1 MQLCLDGGRPLPWTI
16 QLRAEEPNRVGPW
29 WLTLQ
34 MPSQI
39 STSNQA
45 RLEVGIIK
53 GGGKGKEKENN
64 QRKHLR
70 FLRPSTTYTLYTLHA
85 KIIPSALTPS
95 TITITTRGG
104 AYGDPHVT
112 DEGHKCYIAAKLA
125 KLGNWA
131 FLKPVPESQ
140 SYSTVLKPSV
150 PTDYT
155 LLFWSCLV
163 LWEAA
168 LYGLHQN
175 LSFQLVSSWV
185 LSMQGGKRIKLG
197 YLVPCLPC
205 GVLERLHPPTEV
217 VLSK

>member
-29 WLTLQ
+29 WFTLH

-53 GGGKGKEKENN
+53 GGGKGKEKENH

-95 TITITTRGG
+95 TITVTTWGG
-104 AYGDPHVT
+104 DYGDPHVT
-112 DEGHKCYIAAKLA
+112 DEGHKCYIAAKWQSWGTEPSWDQFQNHSHIPLCWNHLSLQIILYSFDLA
-125 KLGNWA
+125 W
-131 FLKPVPESQ
+131 
-140 SYSTVLKPSV
+140 YS
-150 PTDYT
+150 
-155 LLFWSCLV
+155 
-163 LWEAA
+163 
-168 LYGLHQN
+168 
-175 LSFQLVSSWV
+175 
-185 LSMQGGKRIKLG
+185 
-197 YLVPCLPC
+197 
-205 GVLERLHPPTEV
+205 ERLSYMDYIKTF
-217 VLSK
+217 LSDWFPVGCCQCREGRE